1 MFESV
6 RSPLFYLNI
15 KSEIQGVKWLTVG
28 ALDFSKVRSQHLNPF
43 LVYLAFYIALSGK
56 KQIIITMTI
65 RLSRSVSL
73 SSERYY

>member
-43 LVYLAFYIALSGK
+43 LVYLAFYIDLSGK

>member
-1 MFESV
+1 MFESG
-6 RSPLFYLNI
+6 RSPLFNLNI
-15 KSEIQGVKWLTVG
+15 NSEIQGVEWLTVG
-28 ALDFSKVRSQHLNPF
+28 ALEFSKVRSQHLNPF

-56 KQIIITMTI
+56 QQIIITMTV